1 MSDAKDNRADKLLEK
16 GTDTKESEEA
26 PRHKEHQ
33 EARWPEKQ

>member
-16 GTDTKESEEA
+16 GTDAKEREA

-33 EARWPEKQ
+33 EARWPKKQ